1 MAATAV
7 ADSTN
12 AVEVADFLKEAV
24 AAGTASEAVRSV
36 LSSNEGAEF
45 AELLVQQLGERVP
58 PKIDGAEEVEKL
70 KREVVL
76 LQKALAAKDA
86 TMEVARRDQEWL
98 DEGRE
103 MAYGKLLA
111 GLEGSS
117 SMSGSGDSI
126 SPASSRPAS

>member
-1 MAATAV
+1 MRRSSAPMAATTV

-12 AVEVADFLKEAV
+12 AVEVADLLKEAV

-36 LSSNEGAEF
+36 LSSDEGAEF

-86 TMEVARRDQEWL
+86 TRRARTPLNPLMRVPAVTSASPHSQLWL
-98 DEGRE
+98 TAITAIWG
-103 MAYGKLLA
+103 
-111 GLEGSS
+111 
-117 SMSGSGDSI
+117 
-126 SPASSRPAS
+126 